1 MKKILNLFLC
11 LAMVFSC
18 LHLNVKA
25 SQVSDDANA
34 YQIYPIPQNI
44 TYDGSSMI
52 FNKEVVL
59 VMEEGIDEAT
69 ENYVKEVF
77 DDFNISY
84 TEGNEI
90 TTDFVVALGIK
101 DSGGVADTALSYDF
115 LDTDLF
121 TKEDAYLLETNNNIT
136 RIIGADS
143 DGVFRGVSTLKMMF
157 ASFNA
162 EKLLNVKIQDYASMN
177 VRGFIEGFYGI
188 WNHEQRMSLQTF
200 AKDVKM
206 NTFVWA
212 SKSDPYHTG
221 KWNQLYPEDQL
232 AQIKELIAHGEA
244 TKCYFAWSIHMG
256 NFFSGLSL
264 TNTSLYETRWNQL
277 IAKLTQLYDAGVRR
291 FDFLNDDFGSG
302 SHDDVVT
309 VLNRINQEF
318 IIPKGCEPIT
328 YCPQGYNKSWQGNRA
343 EFNALKNLDDDISL
357 YWTGDDV
364 NAPITQDTVNYVLEH
379 TGQNATFWLNYPVN
393 EHAATGLF
401 LGNIN
406 HYARD
411 GVTNLNGI
419 VSNPSKFGESN
430 KVALF
435 QLAALQWNNNNFS
448 TYADEIWEN
457 SFSYIQPEVEDAFL
471 TLGRNI
477 SNCPKSSRVGQGF
490 PESEYIK
497 PQLESVL
504 AKAKAG
510 ILAANDSDVVTLKTE
525 FNNILAAIDTFREDC
540 ENAVL
545 VSELEPWLHS
555 LTDVVTAAKAS
566 LEAAVALNQNDLSGA
581 WSNFATASSAIAT
594 WESYK
599 RCPSDEQDEHI
610 ARAGSKRLQP
620 FAQNLINYVKGTLE
634 PQLNPNYDGQT
645 YKIVMGG
652 QEQSIDANAMKM
664 FDGSDSTYASYQIVQ
679 KKDDYIEVDLGRSK
693 PVNDVRILQAQNDT
707 HHDYFHKAVL
717 EYSNDGVNY
726 TSFDPQYN
734 DTYLIEDSNVVARY
748 VRFRL
753 VETGTASKP
762 DYWTFIREF
771 TVNKKVP
778 EQDRVYTNAEMF
790 THQPLT
796 ISGNMIGLTDI
807 KDAYLCNNEY
817 VGVKMKHPSI
827 LNSFKASVSTSKVKF
842 YAGLNTSE
850 LVEIQ
855 DGDTSGIPFQ
865 YIFIKN
871 TSGSDVEFDIDKF
884 LVEAVLAHAN
894 PQYAES
900 NLTQSLKEGNWANV
914 FDGDYS
920 TYAWTNEQQKVGDY
934 ITFDL
939 GGSLLV
945 ENLTAV
951 MSDGNPRMYN
961 GVMEISNDGIQWQT
975 VATVTNDNSR
985 FEVPYRY
992 IEASFEPILAH
1003 YVRLR
1008 FTGASGYYFKLH
1020 ELEINKG
1027 VNTDSIQEIYST
1039 PKDDSASMAIDGSLS
1054 TLFKMDTT
1062 SGDKLVYNVFGYNT
1076 LDSITILQDP
1086 NAISNATVRIKTKNG
1101 YETIGTLDESVKQL
1115 NVEPVPITQIELEF
1129 HGDEVG
1135 IYEIYLV
1142 REQGDDDRGTA
1153 VPPIEKEDGISTTL
1167 KNIALGKPVTVS
1179 GTSNGVKA
1187 SINDGDSATKWDSDT
1202 VSKNMNGTYDDAYM
1216 HVDFGENIYTI
1227 YSTVIEYYNK
1237 VFPTKYC
1244 VQVSLDGYTW
1254 QTVYNGENA
1263 HAGPTHPVNT
1273 ITFDKP
1279 VTARYMRVYFMELN
1293 NVAAGTGIG
1302 VNEWIVN
1309 GVENTGLVLSDFETL
1324 EPITVKFDALGT
1336 IRYKELLNVTLS
1348 KGDET
1353 LETITPAKWDY
1364 EVVENARPGTY
1375 IVPGS
1380 LMDAIEVP
1388 STIKLEQVVNV
1399 KAGEVDKYELA
1410 IALEEA
1416 EEYLDNAYAYI
1427 LESYLALKTAYDDA
1441 TYAYNNVSST
1451 QEEVDEALANLRN
1464 AIEAL
1469 VPTPKVPAK
1478 VENVVA
1484 KDTNYKT
1491 ITLTWDVAE
1500 HATAYE
1506 VYRKA
1511 YDSEEFKLYKTVED
1525 TTVAITGVMTG
1536 KEYAFYVVA
1545 KNDSYVAEASETVT
1559 KATTLHGKVTLDI
1572 EKVSTSTFKLSW
1584 NKIDGATRFIVYR
1597 IRNDDKMKK
1606 VLTLGVKDLE
1616 YTTAEL
1622 PYGDYQF
1629 ILKAGRYDSKDRVM
1643 TDSSN
1648 TVEVSVEKVAPVV
1661 TLKAGTK
1668 SVKVSWKAMEG
1679 VTHYQVYRAASVNG
1693 KYTKLTTTKELSYTA
1708 KSLNSGKKYFF
1719 KVRGYKNYK
1728 SGEDIQYNVYTPYST
1743 VKNATAK

>member
-1 MKKILNLFLC
+1 MKKILNVFIC
-11 LAMVFSC
+11 MAMMLSC
-18 LHLNVKA
+18 LHLNVNA

-34 YQIYPIPQNI
+34 YQIYPIPQSI
-44 TYDGSSMI
+44 TYEGSSMI

-59 VMEEGIDEAT
+59 VMEDGIDAAT
-69 ENYVKEVF
+69 QNYIKEVF
-77 DDFNISY
+77 ADFDITYS
-84 TEGNEI
+84 ESNEI

-101 DSGGVADTALSYDF
+101 DSGGVADTALSYDS
-115 LDTDLF
+115 LEADLF

-162 EKLLNVKIQDYASMN
+162 EKLLNVKIQDYASMK

-221 KWNQLYPEDQL
+221 KWNQLYPADEL
-232 AQIKELIAHGEA
+232 AKIKELVAHGEA

-264 TNTSLYETRWNQL
+264 TNTSLYETRYNQL

-291 FDFLNDDFGSG
+291 FDFLNDDFGNG

-318 IIPKGCEPIT
+318 IIPKGCEPMT
-328 YCPQGYNKSWQGNRA
+328 YCPQGYNKSWQGDRT
-343 EFNALKNLDDDISL
+343 EFNSLKNLNDDISL

-448 TYADEIWEN
+448 TYANEIWEN
-457 SFSYIQPEVEDAFL
+457 SFSYIQPEVADAFL

-477 SNCPKSSRVGQGF
+477 ANCPKSSRVGQGF

-497 PQLESVL
+497 AELESVL

-510 ILAANDSDVVTLKTE
+510 ILAANDSEVVTLKAE
-525 FNNILAAIDTFREDC
+525 FDNILAAIDTFRAEC

-545 VSELEPWLHS
+545 VNELNPWLNS
-555 LTDVVTAAKAS
+555 LNDVVNAAKAS
-566 LEAAVALNQNDLSGA
+566 LDAAVALNQNDLSGA
-581 WSNFATASSAIAT
+581 WSNFASASSAIST
-594 WESYK
+594 WESYL
-599 RCPSDEQDEHI
+599 RCPSDASDTNI

-652 QEQSIDANAMKM
+652 QEQTIDANAMKM

-679 KKDDYIEVDLGRSK
+679 QKDDYIEVDLGRQK
-693 PVNDVRILQAQNDT
+693 QINDVRILQAQNDT

-717 EYSNDGVNY
+717 EYSSDGVNY
-726 TSFDPQYN
+726 DSFDPQYN

-753 VETGTASKP
+753 VETGTANKA

-790 THQPLT
+790 ASQPLT
-796 ISGNMIGLTDI
+796 ITGNMIGLTDI
-807 KDAYLCNNEY
+807 KDAYLCNGEY
-817 VGVKMKHPSI
+817 VGMKMKNPSI
-827 LNSFKASVSTSKVKF
+827 LNSFTTTVSTSSIKF

-850 LVEIQ
+850 LVEIK

-865 YIFIKN
+865 YIFMKN
-871 TSGSDVEFDIDKF
+871 VSGHDVEFDIDKF
-884 LVEAVLAHAN
+884 LVEAVLAQAN
-894 PQYAES
+894 PKYSES
-900 NLTQSLKEGNWANV
+900 NLTQALKEGNWENV

-939 GGSLLV
+939 GGSLQV

-961 GVMEISNDGIQWQT
+961 GVMEISNDGIEWT
-975 VATVTNDNSR
+975 SVATVTNDNSR

-992 IEASFEPILAH
+992 IEASFEPTLVH

-1027 VNTDSIQEIYST
+1027 VDTDSITQIYST
-1039 PKDDSASMAIDGSLS
+1039 PKNDSANMAVDGSLS
-1054 TLFKMDTT
+1054 TLFKANTQANDT
-1062 SGDKLVYNVFGYNT
+1062 LVYNVFGYNS
-1076 LDSITILQDP
+1076 LYSITILQDP
-1086 NAISNATVRIKTKNG
+1086 NAISNATVRVKTKNG
-1101 YETIGTLDESVKQL
+1101 YESVGTLDESVKQI
-1115 NVEPVPITQIELEF
+1115 VVDPEPITQIELVF
-1129 HGDEVG
+1129 NGGEVG
-1135 IYEIYLV
+1135 IYEIYLQT
-1142 REQGDDDRGTA
+1142 EQGNDDLGTS
-1153 VPPIEKEDGISTTL
+1153 VPPITKEEGISKTL

-1179 GTSNGVKA
+1179 GTSNGVKS
-1187 SINDGDSATKWDSDT
+1187 SINDGDSNSKWDSDT
-1202 VSKNMNGTYDDAYM
+1202 LSKNMNGTYDDAYM
-1216 HVDFGENIYTI
+1216 YIDFGGNIYTA
-1227 YSTVIEYYNK
+1227 YSTSIEYYNK
-1237 VFPTKYC
+1237 VFPTKYYI
-1244 VQVSLDGYTW
+1244 QASLNGYVW
-1254 QTVYNGENA
+1254 QTVYEGENA
-1263 HAGPTHPVNT
+1263 HGGPTYPTNT
-1273 ITFDKP
+1273 ITFEKP

-1293 NVAAGTGIG
+1293 NVAAGTGVG
-1302 VNEWIVN
+1302 VNEWVVN
-1309 GVENTGLVLSDFETL
+1309 GIENTGLILSDVEEL
-1324 EPITVKFDALGT
+1324 EPITVKTDELNR
-1336 IRYKELLNVTLS
+1336 IYYKELLNITLS

-1353 LETITPAKWDY
+1353 LETITPARWDF
-1364 EVVENARPGTY
+1364 EVVENVGSY
-1375 IVPGS
+1375 IVPGYI
-1380 LMDAIEVP
+1380 MDAIEVP
-1388 STIKLEQVVNV
+1388 SNIKLEQIVNV
-1399 KAGEVDKYELA
+1399 VSTDVEKSALLEL
-1410 IALEEA
+1410 LNEA
-1416 EEYLDNAYAYI
+1416 KEYIDNGNMYTTD
-1427 LESYLALKTAYDDA
+1427 SYVFLKSAYDDA

-1451 QEEVDEALANLRN
+1451 QAEVDLAITILEK
-1464 AIEAL
+1464 AIEQL
-1469 VPTPKVPAK
+1469 EEKETVPAAP
-1478 VENVVA
+1478 VNLVA
-1484 KDTNYKT
+1484 EQESYKEVK
-1491 ITLTWDVAE
+1491 LTWDAVE
-1500 HATAYE
+1500 SATAYF
-1506 VYRKA
+1506 VYVKG
-1511 YDSEEFKLYKTVED
+1511 YGEDSVFEAKEKIANNFYTVS
-1525 TTVAITGVMTG
+1525 GLKTG
-1536 KEYAFYVVA
+1536 KEYSFYVTA
-1545 KNDSYVAEASETVT
+1545 YNDMGESEASEIVT
-1559 KATTLHGKVTLDI
+1559 YTTQLTGKVTLAI
-1572 EKVSTSTFKLSW
+1572 EKVSTAKFKLSW
-1584 NKIDGATRFIVYR
+1584 NAIDGATRYIVYR
-1597 IRNDDKMKK
+1597 KRNDDKMKK
-1606 VLTLGVKDLE
+1606 VLTLGSKDLE

-1622 PYGDYQF
+1622 PHGDYQF

-1643 TDSSN
+1643 TGSSN
-1648 TVEVSVEKVAPVV
+1648 TVKGSVEELKPTVKLTAATKAVKVAWS
-1661 TLKAGTK
+1661 K
-1668 SVKVSWKAMEG
+1668 MEG
-1679 VTHYQVYRAASVNG
+1679 VTHYQVYRATSQNG
-1693 KYTKLTTTKELSYTA
+1693 KYTKLATTTSTSYTS
-1708 KSLNSGKKYFF
+1708 KSLTSGKKYYF
-1719 KVRGYKNYK
+1719 KVRGYKQYK
-1728 SGEDIQYNVYTPYST
+1728 SGDDLKYTVYTPYST
-1743 VKNATAK
+1743 VKSTTAK